1 MNKTNKKAR
10 GITKTNSQITN
21 RKGWDWNYKDE
32 NNKYIYDEHLQPQWK
47 RKIKRLKY
55 ECEKQEIG
63 DQNPYTS
70 RGITKHEDE
79 KHTKNLKHGT
89 MWEKKVEIVK

>member
-32 NNKYIYDEHLQPQWK
+32 NNKYIYDEHLQPQ
-47 RKIKRLKY
+47 
-55 ECEKQEIG
+55 
-63 DQNPYTS
+63 
-70 RGITKHEDE
+70 
-79 KHTKNLKHGT
+79 
-89 MWEKKVEIVK
+89 

>member
-1 MNKTNKKAR
+1 
-10 GITKTNSQITN
+10 
-21 RKGWDWNYKDE
+21 
-32 NNKYIYDEHLQPQWK
+32 
-47 RKIKRLKY
+47 LKY

-89 MWEKKVEIVK
+89 M